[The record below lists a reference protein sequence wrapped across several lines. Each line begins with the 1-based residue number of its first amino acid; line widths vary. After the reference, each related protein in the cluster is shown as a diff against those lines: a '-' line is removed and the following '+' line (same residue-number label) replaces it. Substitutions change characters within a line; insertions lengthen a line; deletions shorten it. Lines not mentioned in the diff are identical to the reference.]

1 MERFEAARAVRR
13 RRAVEAIEEER
24 GRERL
29 LVDQLAEIVAEAD
42 GPELDRATFASMEP
56 ADVAIVRELLG
67 DHDPDADRD
76 RDAFDLDFE
85 LEDEPSLEDEI
96 SRLGSEIELC
106 RRRIRALEQY
116 LAAIDA
122 PPVDR
127 AQSV

>member
-1 MERFEAARAVRR
+1 
-13 RRAVEAIEEER
+13 
-24 GRERL
+24 
-29 LVDQLAEIVAEAD
+29 
-42 GPELDRATFASMEP
+42 MEP

>member
-1 MERFEAARAVRR
+1 MERSETARAVRR
-13 RRAVEAIEEER
+13 RRVIESIEEER
-24 GRERL
+24 ARESL
-29 LVDQLAEIVAEAD
+29 LADQLAEIVAEAD
-42 GPELDRATFASMEP
+42 GPELDRAAFASMEP

-85 LEDEPSLEDEI
+85 LENEPSLEDEI
-96 SRLGSEIELC
+96 ARLEGEIELC

-116 LAAIDA
+116 LAAVDGL
-122 PPVDR
+122 PVDR